1 MTAAVPR
8 PALADGWIDVVRAP
22 AHDDLGTPLI
32 IDDVTLT
39 ELPSGALLCG
49 YTFNRDSRE
58 RSYPRDADRHIFQ
71 WSNPFQLRFARSED
85 DGESWREIAA
95 VDLNMGFPFVHEGR
109 VFLLGNRLGRRDVVI
124 SESFD
129 EGETWTDPVTL
140 FEGAYWNTPAGVVIR
155 DGVLYRGM
163 GTPSDLPWGGHWNAI
178 VVIAGD
184 LSAPLDPA
192 SWRMSEPV
200 VYPGTPSELVHR
212 APGEE
217 RPAPGTL
224 LPGHWL
230 EANVVEAG
238 GALRL
243 IAVTRQQNLVGVCSV
258 TDTGD
263 ELHLEFDCLYP
274 VPGGHAKMFI
284 IRDPQ
289 TGLFWSQADIAP
301 DPLDLLGWNSTAR
314 GEGYEGEPELD
325 RHILTAVYSVDALNW
340 FQAGAVVIGER
351 RDHGFQYAAPLI
363 RGDDML
369 YAVRTGVDDAAN
381 QHDANRVTLHRVR
394 DFRTLAHELVPGGV
408 R

>member
-1 MTAAVPR
+1 VTAATPR

-22 AHDDLGTPLI
+22 SHDDLGTPLI

-39 ELPSGALLCG
+39 ELPGGALLCG

-58 RSYPRDADRHIFQ
+58 RSHPRDGDRQTFQ
-71 WSNPFQLRFARSED
+71 WSNPFQLRLARSDD
-85 DGESWREIAA
+85 DGATWREVAA
-95 VDLNMGFPFVHEGR
+95 LDLNMGFPFVHEGR
-109 VFLLGNRLGRRDVVI
+109 LYLIGNRLGRRDVVI
-124 SESFD
+124 CVSDD
-129 EGETWTDPVTL
+129 EGVSWTEPVTL
-140 FEGAYWNTPAGVVIR
+140 FEGAYWNTPAGVVVK
-155 DGVLYRGM
+155 DGILYRGM
-163 GTPSDLPWGGHWNAI
+163 GTISDSPWGGGWNA
-178 VVIAGD
+178 VCVLAGD
-184 LSAPLDPA
+184 LTAPLDPA
-192 SWRMSEPV
+192 SWRISEPL

-212 APGEE
+212 VPGADV
-217 RPAPGTL
+217 PVPGTL
-224 LPGHWL
+224 VPGHWL
-230 EANVVEAG
+230 EANVVEIG
-238 GALRL
+238 GVLRL
-243 IAVTRQQNLVGVCSV
+243 IAVTRQQNIVGLCAI
-258 TDTGD
+258 TDTGTD
-263 ELHLEFDCLYP
+263 LRLDFDCLYP

-284 IRDPQ
+284 IRDPE

-301 DPLDLLGWNSTAR
+301 DPLDLTGWNRAAR

-351 RDHGFQYAAPLI
+351 REHGFQYAAPLI

-394 DFRTLAHELVPGGV
+394 GFRGLAHELIPGGL